1 MLIASWN
8 INSIRVRLGILKEW
22 IEKRRPDVVL
32 LQEIKCENKFFPEE
46 FLKNLGYTSNI
57 HGEKG
62 INGVAILINENIS
75 QELENV
81 QIIDLNQTNQS
92 RFIHIVLKK
101 INICC
106 LYTPN
111 GNPLSNQKKFEEKL
125 IWLKNLIKFAEP
137 FLREEKDLI
146 LGGDFNVL
154 ENEFDVKD
162 IDNWRNDAL
171 GHNEVIKYFREL
183 IALGLTNVVRL
194 FKKPGDCY
202 SFWDYQKQCWQRNYG
217 LLIDHFLVSPKIIEK
232 ISEFGID
239 SYTRNLNKPSDH
251 VPIWIKID

>member
-1 MLIASWN
+1 M
-8 INSIRVRLGILKEW
+8 
-22 IEKRRPDVVL
+22 
-32 LQEIKCENKFFPEE
+32 
-46 FLKNLGYTSNI
+46 
-57 HGEKG
+57 
-62 INGVAILINENIS
+62 
-75 QELENV
+75 
-81 QIIDLNQTNQS
+81 
-92 RFIHIVLKK
+92 
-101 INICC
+101 
-106 LYTPN
+106 YTPN
-111 GNPLSNQKKFEEKL
+111 GNPLSNQEKFEEKL

-171 GHNEVIKYFREL
+171 GHSEVIKYFREL

-194 FKKPGDCY
+194 FKSLEIVIVLGLP
-202 SFWDYQKQCWQRNYG
+202 KQCWQRNYG
-217 LLIDHFLVSPKIIEK
+217 LLIDHFLVSPRIIEK